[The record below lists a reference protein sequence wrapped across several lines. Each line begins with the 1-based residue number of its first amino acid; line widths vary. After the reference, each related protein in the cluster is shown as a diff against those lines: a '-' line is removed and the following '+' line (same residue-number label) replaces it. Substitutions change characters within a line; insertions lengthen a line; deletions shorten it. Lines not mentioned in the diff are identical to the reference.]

1 MSFIRGKDAA
11 PLIDPNRKDRF
22 GLPFSWS
29 LLGESEAERGARIA
43 GAEQLIKD
51 AFEAAARH
59 FGHDEARR
67 RFNEIAKKPPRGKQA
82 NKEVTADLLAHY
94 DRETSGGTL
103 DKAEAPRRIAEALY
117 ENHRSRFGQSATAIE
132 RRIRRAIVARQ
143 NANAEEEKRV
153 LMYQAVV
160 AENARRTF
168 RK

>member
-1 MSFIRGKDAA
+1 MSFIRGKDTP
-11 PLIDPNRKDRF
+11 PLIDPDRKDRF

-29 LLGESEAERGARIA
+29 LLGESEAERVARIA

-51 AFEAAARH
+51 AIEGAARH

-67 RFNEIAKKPPRGKQA
+67 RFSEIAKKPPRGKQA
-82 NKEVTADLLAHY
+82 NKEITGDLLAHY

-117 ENHRSRFGQSATAIE
+117 KDHGRCFGESALAIE
-132 RRIRRAIVARQ
+132 KRIRRALENRVEAR
-143 NANAEEEKRV
+143 AEEKKRV
-153 LMYQAVV
+153 AMYQAVV
-160 AENARRTF
+160 AEHWRRTF